1 MKNNQEAIEYS
12 KKAEALVNKFNIL
25 VLTGI
30 FVAGIF
36 ALVLNIVGVFK
47 VDQLV
52 MSIGTI
58 VASIFII
65 IPVLIYV
72 IHDLFMKNKDT
83 IFSILYK
90 EWFKWVI
97 ISSVF
102 ISVGA
107 MMITLTNHVL
117 ILIIVPPLLTAQY
130 KTSIK
135 LVLTVFICSLLLV
148 PIGVYGGYF
157 FGSLDKNLVKLPDGV
172 VDSFQARMDAS
183 KDGRMMALLTHYVLP
198 RCIAVSI
205 IDSIIFGISSRF
217 VKLNKESMILQA
229 EINSQMEKTN
239 RIQETVIDSLA
250 AVIENRDTSTGEHV
264 FRTKKYVE
272 LICEELINNP
282 IYNRPLDRETAALY
296 VKAAPLHDIGKIKIS
311 DVILLKPAKL
321 DAEEFAKMKTH
332 SEEGREIIRNIL
344 TIIEDEGFLRV
355 AQNIAAYHH
364 EKWDGSGYPEGK
376 KEDNIPLCARIMAI
390 ADVFDA
396 LVSKRVYKE
405 AYPLDESFKIIKES
419 SGTHFDPEL
428 VKAFLN
434 IRDKI
439 EAYYYKK

>member
-130 KTSIK
+130 KTSVK

>member
-1 MKNNQEAIEYS
+1 M
-12 KKAEALVNKFNIL
+12 
-25 VLTGI
+25 
-30 FVAGIF
+30 
-36 ALVLNIVGVFK
+36 
-47 VDQLV
+47 
-52 MSIGTI
+52 
-58 VASIFII
+58 
-65 IPVLIYV
+65 
-72 IHDLFMKNKDT
+72 
-83 IFSILYK
+83 
-90 EWFKWVI
+90 
-97 ISSVF
+97 
-102 ISVGA
+102 
-107 MMITLTNHVL
+107 
-117 ILIIVPPLLTAQY
+117 
-130 KTSIK
+130 
-135 LVLTVFICSLLLV
+135 
-148 PIGVYGGYF
+148 
-157 FGSLDKNLVKLPDGV
+157 
-172 VDSFQARMDAS
+172 
-183 KDGRMMALLTHYVLP
+183 
-198 RCIAVSI
+198 
-205 IDSIIFGISSRF
+205 
-217 VKLNKESMILQA
+217 
-229 EINSQMEKTN
+229 
-239 RIQETVIDSLA
+239 
-250 AVIENRDTSTGEHV
+250 
-264 FRTKKYVE
+264 
-272 LICEELINNP
+272 
-282 IYNRPLDRETAALY
+282 
-296 VKAAPLHDIGKIKIS
+296 KAAPLHDIGKIKIS